1 MADAVPAPPLRRR
14 PLGSTGLNVTEIA
27 IGAWAIGGG
36 ARVADRAMGYGTTD
50 DAVSLAALARA
61 FERGVNFVDTADSY
75 GNGHSELLVGK
86 ALRNSPRRVHIATK
100 VGTVR
105 RDPEPPKKDFSPDYI
120 RHACER
126 SLHRLGVT
134 SLDLYQLH
142 NPPLETLADRAVWNT
157 LRALKD
163 AGKIEH
169 YGVSVASPE
178 EGLLAIQHG
187 EVETIQ
193 VAYNLLEREAAK
205 QLFARAEQKGVGIIV
220 RVPLA
225 SGLLTGKF
233 AADHRFAEDDHRRD
247 RFPPDRLARDLER
260 VERFRFLAQD
270 TGRTLAQAALKFCLV
285 PEAVSTVIPGA
296 KTADQVNE
304 NLAAAA
310 VPDFTPEE
318 LQRIEAIS

>member
-27 IGAWAIGGG
+27 FGAWAIGGG
-36 ARVADRAMGYGTTD
+36 ARVADRAMGYGSTD

-105 RDPEPPKKDFSPDYI
+105 RDPEPPQKDFSPDYI

-142 NPPLETLADRAVWNT
+142 NPPRETLADRAVWNT

-169 YGVSVASPE
+169 YGVSVGSPE

-193 VAYNLLEREAAK
+193 VVYNLLDREAAK

-247 RFPPDRLARDLER
+247 RYPPDRLARDLER

-270 TGRTLAQAALKFCLV
+270 TGRSLAQAALKFCLV

-318 LQRIEAIS
+318 LQRIEAL